1 MPGINTTGKPSPS
14 DYSLGRGAVL
24 FGTVDATT
32 GKPKEYRH
40 LGHATE
46 FNITI
51 ESETLEHQSSREG
64 LKVTD
69 KEVVVS
75 QKASLSVTLDEIN
88 FENLALFAS
97 GEADATLAN
106 PIKTGSAV
114 FTLGEAFKGGRW
126 YDLRDASGARCFD
139 LLTTSPITFASGSYA
154 EGVDYELDRVLGRIF
169 VINRGGAG
177 LDGDTVAIT
186 VAQNN
191 NAVATVDRVKALVVS
206 TVTGAL
212 KFRAENPANGDHV
225 TEYQFH
231 SVNLKAEGDFA
242 LIGDE
247 FTTMQLTGVAERNE
261 LADPT
266 SPTLTIITHANA

>member
-14 DYSLGRGAVL
+14 DYNLGRGAVL
-24 FGTVDATT
+24 FGTVDPAT

-97 GEADATLAN
+97 GEADSSLAN
-106 PIKTGSAV
+106 PIKTAAV
-114 FTLGEAFKGGRW
+114 TFTLGEAFKGGRW
-126 YDLRDASGARCFD
+126 YDLRSAAGARCFD
-139 LLTTSPITFASGSYA
+139 LLAVSPISFGTGSYT
-154 EGVDYELDRVLGRIF
+154 ENTDYELDRVLGRLF
-169 VINRGGAG
+169 VVDGGA
-177 LDGDTVAIT
+177 LDGATTTVV
-186 VAQNN
+186 VAQNAS
-191 NAVATVDRVKALVVS
+191 AVATVDRVKALVVS
-206 TVTGAL
+206 TITGAL
-212 KFRAENPANGDHV
+212 KFRAENPANNDHV

-231 SVNLKAEGDFA
+231 SVNLKAEGDFS

-261 LADPT
+261 LADAD

>member
-14 DYSLGRGAVL
+14 DYNLGRGAVL

-46 FNITI
+46 FNITV

-75 QKASLSVTLDEIN
+75 QKASLSITLDEIN
-88 FENLALFAS
+88 FDNLALFAS
-97 GEADATLAN
+97 GEADSTVAN
-106 PIKTGSAV
+106 PIQTADAV

-126 YDLRDASGARCFD
+126 YDLRSAAGARCYD
-139 LLTTSPITFASGSYA
+139 LLTLTPVTFASGTYT
-154 EGVDYELDRVLGRIF
+154 EGTDYELDRVLGRIF
-169 VINRGGAG
+169 IVKSGG
-177 LDGDTVAIT
+177 LDGTTVVVT
-186 VAQNN
+186 VKQNAS
-191 NAVATVDRVKALVVS
+191 AVATVDRVKALVVS

-212 KFRAENPANGDHV
+212 KFRAENPANNDHV

-231 SVNLKAEGDFA
+231 SVNLKAEGDFS

-261 LADPT
+261 KADAD